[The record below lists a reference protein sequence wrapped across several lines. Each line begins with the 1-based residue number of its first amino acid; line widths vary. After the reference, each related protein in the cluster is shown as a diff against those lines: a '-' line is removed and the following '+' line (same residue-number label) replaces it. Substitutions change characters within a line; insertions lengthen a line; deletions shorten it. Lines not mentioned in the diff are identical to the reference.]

1 VAETVQCVFI
11 VDDDESVLSSLRLLV
26 ESAGHRSVT
35 FASADQFLQ
44 SGLMKN
50 ADCLILDIRMPRM
63 NGFELQEYLTASGIR
78 IPVIFITGHDS
89 FGMEEKAMKLGAVAY
104 LRKPFD
110 EKSLLDSIQ
119 RAGEK
124 NSD

>member
-1 VAETVQCVFI
+1 VEEAALSVFI
-11 VDDDESVLSSLRLLV
+11 VDNDESVLSSLRLLV
-26 ESAGHRSVT
+26 ESAGHRGVT
-35 FASADQFLQ
+35 FASADEFLQ

-63 NGFELQEYLTASGIR
+63 GGFDLQEYLIFSEIR

-119 RAGEK
+119 RARR
-124 NSD
+124 S

>member
-1 VAETVQCVFI
+1 VAEPTQSVFI

-26 ESAGHRSVT
+26 ESAGHHGVT
-35 FASADQFLQ
+35 FASADEFFQ

-50 ADCLILDIRMPRM
+50 ADCLILDIRMPGRG
-63 NGFELQEYLTASGIR
+63 GFELQEHLAASGVR

-104 LRKPFD
+104 LRKPF
-110 EKSLLDSIQ
+110 EGEALLDAVR
-119 RAGEK
+119 RACGE
-124 NSD
+124 

>member
-1 VAETVQCVFI
+1 MAETAQSVFI

-26 ESAGHRSVT
+26 ESAGYCGVT
-35 FASADQFLQ
+35 FASADDFLR

-63 NGFELQEYLTASGIR
+63 GGFELQEHLAASGVR

-89 FGMEEKAMKLGAVAY
+89 FGMEERAMKKGAVAY

-110 EKSLLDSIQ
+110 EQSLLDAIQ
-119 RAGEK
+119 RACGSG
-124 NSD
+124 N